1 VPNAPLFFLSLSL
14 NTLLLIMIRGLILIS
29 FCCYALPASTQTIV
43 GKWQTID
50 DETGKPKSVV
60 EITERNG
67 KYFGKIVK
75 LFRNAAE
82 DQDPICDKC
91 PADDDR
97 YRKKIIGMEILRN
110 LVKDNDEFSGGTIID
125 PNNGKIY
132 RCKVWLDGNN
142 LKLRGY
148 LGPFFRTQTWLPER

>member
-1 VPNAPLFFLSLSL
+1 
-14 NTLLLIMIRGLILIS
+14 MIRALIFILA
-29 FCCYALPASTQTIV
+29 CCATLSGYAQTIT
-43 GKWQTID
+43 GKWRTID

-60 EITERNG
+60 EIVEKNG
-67 KYFGKIVK
+67 KYYGKVIR
-75 LFRNAAE
+75 LFRGNEE
-82 DQDPICDKC
+82 DQDPVCDKC

-97 YRKKIIGMEILRN
+97 YKKKIIGMEILRN
-110 LVKDNDEFSGGTIID
+110 LLKDDDEYTGGTIID

-132 RCKVWLDGNN
+132 RCKVWLEGNN

>member
-1 VPNAPLFFLSLSL
+1 
-14 NTLLLIMIRGLILIS
+14 MIRVFIFV
-29 FCCYALPASTQTIV
+29 FCCGYALTGRTQTIV

-60 EITERNG
+60 EISERNG
-67 KYFGKIVK
+67 KYYGKIIR
-75 LFRNAAE
+75 LFRSPAE

-91 PADDDR
+91 PVDDDR
-97 YRKKIIGMEILRN
+97 YKRKIVGMEILRN

-132 RCKVWLDGNN
+132 RCKVWLEGNN

>member
-1 VPNAPLFFLSLSL
+1 MRTLIFILLCCTALSG
-14 NTLLLIMIRGLILIS
+14 T
-29 FCCYALPASTQTIV
+29 AQTIT
-43 GKWQTID
+43 GRWRTID

-60 EITERNG
+60 EIVEKNG
-67 KYFGKIVK
+67 KYYGKIIR
-75 LFRNAAE
+75 LFRGANE

-91 PADDDR
+91 PTDDDR
-97 YRKKIIGMEILRN
+97 YKKKIIGMEILRN
-110 LVKDNDEFSGGTIID
+110 LLKDDDEFTGGTIID

-132 RCKVWLDGNN
+132 RCKVWLEGNN

>member
-1 VPNAPLFFLSLSL
+1 
-14 NTLLLIMIRGLILIS
+14 MIRALIFILA
-29 FCCYALPASTQTIV
+29 CCVTLSGYAQTIT
-43 GKWQTID
+43 GKWRTID

-60 EITERNG
+60 EIVEKNG
-67 KYFGKIVK
+67 KYYGKVIR
-75 LFRNAAE
+75 LFRGNEE

-97 YRKKIIGMEILRN
+97 YKKKIIGMEILRN
-110 LVKDNDEFSGGTIID
+110 LLKDDDEYTGGTIID

-132 RCKVWLDGNN
+132 RCKVWLEGNN

>member
-1 VPNAPLFFLSLSL
+1 MVRVLIFITFFISTLS
-14 NTLLLIMIRGLILIS
+14 GK
-29 FCCYALPASTQTIV
+29 AQTIA
-43 GKWQTID
+43 GKWKTID

-60 EITERNG
+60 EIVERNG
-67 KYFGKIVK
+67 KFNGKIVR
-75 LFRNAAE
+75 LFRGPSE

-91 PADDDR
+91 PPDDDR
-97 YRKKIIGMEILRN
+97 YKKKIIGMEILRN
-110 LVKDNDEFSGGTIID
+110 LGKDDDEYSGGTILD

-132 RCKVWLDGNN
+132 RCKVWLEGNN

>member
-1 VPNAPLFFLSLSL
+1 MVRVLIFFTFFIS
-14 NTLLLIMIRGLILIS
+14 GLDGR
-29 FCCYALPASTQTIV
+29 AQTIT
-43 GKWQTID
+43 GKWKTID

-60 EITERNG
+60 EIVERNG
-67 KYFGKIVK
+67 KFYGKIVR
-75 LFRNAAE
+75 LFRGPTE

-91 PADDDR
+91 PTDDDR
-97 YRKKIIGMEILRN
+97 YKKKIIGMEILRN
-110 LVKDNDEFSGGTIID
+110 LGKDDDEYSGGTILD

-132 RCKVWLDGNN
+132 RCKVWLEGNN

>member
-1 VPNAPLFFLSLSL
+1 MVRIIIFAAFLFCAHVGQAQS
-14 NTLLLIMIRGLILIS
+14 
-29 FCCYALPASTQTIV
+29 IV

-60 EITERNG
+60 EIVERNG
-67 KYFGKIVK
+67 KYYGKVVR
-75 LFRNAAE
+75 LFRTAAE
-82 DQDPICDKC
+82 DQDPVCDKC
-91 PADDDR
+91 PTDDDR
-97 YRKKIIGMEILRN
+97 YKKKIIGMEILRN
-110 LVKDNDEFSGGTIID
+110 LIKDDDEYSEGTIID

-132 RCKVWLDGNN
+132 RCKVWLEGNN